1 MIVSDIPSL
10 PFGLDALQS
19 ILPQDGGLYLGL
31 YAWQWVALVLLVVG
45 AWAVGRILY
54 VVMRPIV
61 LGGCKK
67 LGFDTSDALAIKR
80 ATRALSLAVSTAVIG
95 RFLPWLLLPEGYAL
109 WLGTSVDIVTI
120 VLTILTAYRLVGLI
134 AQRLAVVYKT
144 DSSATR
150 RLVPFFGRALKVVL
164 VVIGFV
170 LILSRMHVDL
180 TAVLAGLSIGGAALA
195 LASQDTIK
203 NIFGA
208 VTIMTDRPFVVGDWI
223 IVTDGEGTVEDI
235 GLRSTRIRTFA
246 DSVLTIPNG
255 RLADMAINNMGMRVY
270 RRYRTMLGIQYNT
283 PPESVLAFVDGVR
296 NIISTH
302 PAILRDPNRI
312 VSGFFEYDASSLSI
326 LVNTFMTAAT
336 LAEEVQIRTE
346 LNMAFLVLAS
356 KLGVSF
362 AFPSRTIYYDT
373 PQTPAVPHSTPAS

>member
-1 MIVSDIPSL
+1 MFAETTEPL
-10 PFGLDALQS
+10 PFGMDALRLM
-19 ILPQDGGLYLGL
+19 LPADGTPYLGL
-31 YAWQWVALVLLVVG
+31 HLWQWVALAVLVVG

-54 VVMRPIV
+54 VVIRPIV
-61 LGGCKK
+61 LGGCRK

-80 ATRALSLAVSTAVIG
+80 ATRALSMGVSTAVIG
-95 RFLPWLLLPEGYAL
+95 RFLPWLLLPDGYAL

-134 AQRLAVVYKT
+134 AQRLAEVYKT
-144 DSSATR
+144 DSSTTM
-150 RLVPFFGRALKVVL
+150 RLVPFIGRALKVVL

-223 IVTDGEGTVEDI
+223 IVSDGEGTVEDI

-270 RRYRTMLGIQYNT
+270 LRYRTLLGIQYNT
-283 PPESVLAFVDGVR
+283 PPASVAAFVDGVR
-296 NIISTH
+296 EILRNH
-302 PAILRDPNRI
+302 PAILQDPTR
-312 VSGFFEYDASSLSI
+312 VVTGFFEFDASSLSI
-326 LVNTFMTAAT
+326 LVNSFMTAAN

-346 LNMAFLVLAS
+346 LNMAFLELAA
-356 KLGVSF
+356 KLNVSF
-362 AFPSRTIYYDT
+362 AFPSRTIYFD
-373 PQTPAVPHSTPAS
+373 PSNAAGVPHSVPSS

>member
-1 MIVSDIPSL
+1 MFAETTEPL
-10 PFGLDALQS
+10 PFGMDALRLM
-19 ILPQDGGLYLGL
+19 LPADGTPYLGL
-31 YAWQWVALVLLVVG
+31 HLWQWVALAVLVVG

-54 VVMRPIV
+54 VVIRPIV
-61 LGGCKK
+61 LGGCRK

-80 ATRALSLAVSTAVIG
+80 ATRALSMGVSTAVIG
-95 RFLPWLLLPEGYAL
+95 RFLPWLLLPDGYAL

-134 AQRLAVVYKT
+134 AQRLAEVYKT
-144 DSSATR
+144 DSSTTM
-150 RLVPFFGRALKVVL
+150 RLVPFIGRALKVVL

-223 IVTDGEGTVEDI
+223 IVSDGEGTVEDI

-270 RRYRTMLGIQYNT
+270 RRYRTLLGIQYNT
-283 PPESVLAFVDGVR
+283 PPASVAAFVDGVR
-296 NIISTH
+296 DILRNH
-302 PAILRDPNRI
+302 PAILQDPTR
-312 VSGFFEYDASSLSI
+312 VVTGFFEFDASSLSI
-326 LVNTFMTAAT
+326 LVNSFMTAAN

-346 LNMAFLVLAS
+346 LNMAFLELAA
-356 KLGVSF
+356 KLNVSF
-362 AFPSRTIYYDT
+362 AFPSRTIYFD
-373 PQTPAVPHSTPAS
+373 PSHAAGVPHSVPSS

>member
-1 MIVSDIPSL
+1 MFVETTEHL
-10 PFGLDALQS
+10 PLGLEALRS
-19 ILPQDGGLYLGL
+19 TFPAEGAPYLGL
-31 YAWQWVALVLLVVG
+31 YAWQWVALAVLVVG

-54 VVMRPIV
+54 VVIRPIV

-95 RFLPWLLLPEGYAL
+95 RFLPWLLLPDGYAL

-120 VLTILTAYRLVGLI
+120 VLTVLTAYRLVGLI
-134 AQRLAVVYKT
+134 AQRLAEVYKT
-144 DSSATR
+144 DSSTTV
-150 RLVPFFGRALKVVL
+150 RLVPFIGRALKVVL

-223 IVTDGEGTVEDI
+223 IVSDGEGTVEDI

-270 RRYRTMLGIQYNT
+270 RRYRTLLGIQYNT
-283 PPESVLAFVDGVR
+283 PPASVAAFVDGVR
-296 NIISTH
+296 EILRTH
-302 PAILRDPNRI
+302 PAILQDPTR
-312 VSGFFEYDASSLSI
+312 VVTGFFEFDASSLSI
-326 LVNTFMTAAT
+326 LVNSFMTAAN
-336 LAEEVQIRTE
+336 LAEEAQIRTE
-346 LNMAFLVLAS
+346 LNMAFLELAA
-356 KLGVSF
+356 KLNVSF
-362 AFPSRTIYYDT
+362 AFPSRTIYFDSSH
-373 PQTPAVPHSTPAS
+373 AAGVPHSVPSS